1 MDVQQIA
8 HDLREEH
15 EALDAGGA
23 PLAAEQWEAP
33 TPSPRWAV
41 RDQIAHLTYFDRT
54 AQVAIVDPERFAAL
68 FEELWGAASGGN
80 EAVDELTLGWAR
92 ALSPVE
98 LLAQWRTGRTA
109 LNDAAR
115 GLAEDARVPWYGP
128 SMSAR
133 SFLTA
138 RLMETWAHG
147 QDVVDAVDGER
158 PATDRLEHV
167 ARLGVITRGWTY
179 ANRGEEVPAT
189 AVRVELVAPSGRRC
203 EWGPDDAA
211 ERISG
216 DLEDFCLVVTQRR
229 HLGDTALVVEG
240 EAARDWMSKAQA
252 FAGPPTDG
260 PTPSQ
265 G

>member
-8 HDLREEH
+8 QDLRAEND
-15 EALDAGGA
+15 ALDAVVA
-23 PLAAEQWEAP
+23 PLSAEQWELA

-54 AQVAIVDPERFAAL
+54 ALVAILDPDRFGTL
-68 FEELWGAASGGN
+68 FEELWGAAGGGD
-80 EAVDELTLGWAR
+80 EAVDQVTLGWAR
-92 ALSPVE
+92 ALEPAE
-98 LLAQWRTGRTA
+98 LLEQWREGRA
-109 LNDAAR
+109 QLDDAVAE
-115 GLAEDARVPWYGP
+115 LAEDVRVPWYGP

-138 RLMETWAHG
+138 RLMEAWAHG
-147 QDVVDAVDGER
+147 QDVVDAVGADR

-189 AVRVELVAPSGRRC
+189 AVRVELLAPSGRRC

-211 ERISG
+211 ERITG
-216 DLEDFCLVVTQRR
+216 GLEDFCLVVTQRR
-229 HLGDTALVVEG
+229 HLADTALRVEG
-240 EAARDWMSKAQA
+240 EAARDWMQKAQA

-260 PTPSQ
+260 PVRPPD
-265 G
+265 

>member
-1 MDVQQIA
+1 MDVHQIA
-8 HDLREEH
+8 TDLRAEH
-15 EALDAGGA
+15 DALDAVVS
-23 PLAAEQWEAP
+23 PLPPQEWEVP

-54 AQVAIVDPERFAAL
+54 AQVAISDPERFGAL
-68 FEELWGAASGGN
+68 FEELWGAAGGGN

-92 ALSPVE
+92 SLPPEE
-98 LLAQWRTGRTA
+98 LLAQWREARA
-109 LNDAAR
+109 RLNEAAA
-115 GLAEDARVPWYGP
+115 GLAEDERVPWYGP

-147 QDVVDAVDGER
+147 QDVVDAVGADR

-203 EWGPDDAA
+203 EWGPEDAA
-211 ERISG
+211 ERVTG

-229 HLGDTALVVEG
+229 HLEDTSLVVEG
-240 EAARDWMSKAQA
+240 DAARDWMSKAQA

-260 PTPSQ
+260 PAPSV

>member
-1 MDVQQIA
+1 MDVHQIA
-8 HDLREEH
+8 QDLREEH
-15 EALDAGGA
+15 EALDAVVA
-23 PLAAEQWEAP
+23 PLSPDQWDLP

-41 RDQIAHLTYFDRT
+41 REQIAHLTYFDRT
-54 AQVAIVDPERFAAL
+54 ARVAMTDPDAFAGL
-68 FEELWGAASGGN
+68 VEEIWGAAAGGN
-80 EAVDELTLGWAR
+80 EAVDELTVGWGR
-92 ALSPVE
+92 ALPPEE
-98 LLAQWRTGRTA
+98 LLAQWREGRDR
-109 LNDAAR
+109 LNEAAAE
-115 GLAEDARVPWYGP
+115 LAEDARVPWYGP

-147 QDVVDAVDGER
+147 QDVVDAVGGHR
-158 PATDRLEHV
+158 PPTDRLEHV

-203 EWGPDDAA
+203 EWGPEDAA
-211 ERISG
+211 ERITG

-229 HLGDTALVVEG
+229 HLADTSLQVEG
-240 EAARDWMSKAQA
+240 EAARDWMEKAQA

-260 PTPSQ
+260 PAPSQ

>member
-1 MDVQQIA
+1 MDVPHIA
-8 HDLREEH
+8 QDLREEH
-15 EALDAGGA
+15 DALDAVVA
-23 PLAAEQWEAP
+23 PLSEEQWALP

-54 AQVAIVDPERFAAL
+54 ARVAMDDPERFAAL
-68 FEELWGAASGGN
+68 FEELWGAASGGD
-80 EAVDELTLGWAR
+80 EAVDEVTLGWAR
-92 ALSPVE
+92 TLAPDD
-98 LLAQWRTGRTA
+98 LLEQWREARTA
-109 LNDAAR
+109 LDEAAAD
-115 GLAEDARVPWYGP
+115 LAEDVRVPWYGP
-128 SMSAR
+128 SMSAK

-147 QDVVDAVDGER
+147 QDVVDAVGGHR

-189 AVRVELVAPSGRRC
+189 AVRVDLLAPSGRRC

-211 ERISG
+211 ERITG
-216 DLEDFCLVVTQRR
+216 ELEDFCLVVTQRR
-229 HLGDTALVVEG
+229 HLADTALRVEG
-240 EAARDWMSKAQA
+240 EAAKDWMAKAQA

-260 PTPSQ
+260 PVRPPS
-265 G
+265 